1 MREAHGSLVPLTML
15 VTLRGNGYKILIFT
29 NHLGQSALFLR
40 LME

>member
-1 MREAHGSLVPLTML
+1 ML

-29 NHLGQSALFLR
+29 NHLDRSTLFYR